1 LRLLQF
7 YRREVRKNMPLIARF
22 PKRIP
27 KRVEVDPDKP
37 CFTVADVCALLGL
50 SRSTVIRIFEDELGV
65 LIRLH
70 PEKMHKRRR
79 RCIRIPRAVYLRV
92 RAQLAPG

>member
-1 LRLLQF
+1 M
-7 YRREVRKNMPLIARF
+7 VIARY

-37 CFTVADVCALLGL
+37 VFTVAEVCVLLGL
-50 SRSTVIRIFEDELGV
+50 SRSTVIRIFENEPGV

-79 RCIRIPRAVYLRV
+79 RIIRIPRAVYLRV
-92 RAQLAPG
+92 RTKLAR